1 MKKYETT
8 ALFRRSHVSGTQTRQ
23 SPARYETP
31 RSRSGHA
38 DAEQVHEASGAW
50 LWDANE
56 AANPA
61 ADAADANAGR
71 PDAKRTDG
79 TGSGPGSATDDA
91 WRSDDG
97 QRTDARSGSDDSCWS
112 AQTDDARSGWDDG
125 SSHETWDAARPVP
138 CTSGHV
144 TGTLS

>member
-1 MKKYETT
+1 MKKYVTN
-8 ALFRRSHVSGTQTRQ
+8 ALFLRAHVACTQTRQ
-23 SPARYETP
+23 SPARHETP
-31 RSRSGHA
+31 GSRSGHA
-38 DAEQVHEASGAW
+38 DAEQVHEASRAW

-79 TGSGPGSATDDA
+79 TGSGARSATDDA

-97 QRTDARSGSDDSCWS
+97 QRTDARSGSDDDSCWS
-112 AQTDDARSGWDDG
+112 A
-125 SSHETWDAARPVP
+125 
-138 CTSGHV
+138 
-144 TGTLS
+144 